1 MATNKNAIIRYQALD
16 KCFRNTGKRYAMKD
30 LIDACNTALFD
41 FNGTTDG
48 VKRRQVYE
56 DINFMKSEQGY
67 GVALEITKEGRS
79 AYYRYED
86 PNFSIN
92 NQPMN
97 ETEALQLKEALLTL
111 NRIKGMPQF
120 GWVEEL
126 TLKLEKDLDIH
137 ETPREILGF
146 ENNPYLK
153 GLEHLNTLFNAILYE
168 KVLWIGYQT
177 FRNNEVEEI
186 KMHPQ
191 YLKQYNNRWFVL
203 GTHSKYTPVT
213 TLAIDRIAFIKE
225 TNEETYIVSDID
237 FIERYDDIIG
247 VTRGLEEKTLKIVL
261 QANTSL
267 ASYML
272 TKPLHGSQKNGILD
286 TNGLRFTI
294 EVIPNYELEQQ
305 ILSYGEAIKVVS
317 PPAFA
322 TKIKERIQA
331 SLENYN

>member
-16 KCFRNTGKRYAMKD
+16 KCFRNTGKRYAMND
-30 LIDACNTALFD
+30 LIEACNQALYD

-48 VKRRQVYE
+48 IKRRQVYD

-67 GVALEITKEGRS
+67 GVELTITKEGRT
-79 AYYRYED
+79 AYYRYSSPD
-86 PNFSIN
+86 FSIN

-97 ETEALQLKEALLTL
+97 ETEAQQLKEALLTL

-126 TLKLEKDLDIH
+126 TLKLEKDFDFH

-168 KVLWIGYQT
+168 KVLLIDYQS
-177 FRNNEVEEI
+177 FRKNDIEVFS
-186 KMHPQ
+186 MHPQ

-203 GTHSKYTPVT
+203 GTNSKHQPVT
-213 TLAIDRIAFIKE
+213 TLAIDRIVAIKE
-225 TNEETYIVSDID
+225 SKEVYEVSDID
-237 FIERYDDIIG
+237 FTERYEDIIG
-247 VTRGLEEKTLKIVL
+247 ITRGLDNEVTKITL
-261 QANTSL
+261 QANKSL

-272 TKPLHGSQKNGILD
+272 TSPMHGSQKNGELNED
-286 TNGLRFTI
+286 GLTFSL

-305 ILSYGEAIKVVS
+305 ILSYGEALKVIA
-317 PPAFA
+317 PADFVN
-322 TKIKERIQA
+322 KIKDRIKA
-331 SLENYN
+331 SLKNY